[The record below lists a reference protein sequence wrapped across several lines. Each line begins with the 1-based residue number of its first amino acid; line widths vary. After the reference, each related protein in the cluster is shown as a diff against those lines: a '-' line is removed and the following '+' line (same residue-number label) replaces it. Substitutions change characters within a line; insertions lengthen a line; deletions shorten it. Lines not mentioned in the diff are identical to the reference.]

1 MGAFLMLID
10 AILLFFFLLM
20 GTAPIVDAQ
29 LVLPLSLFPEW
40 MVEYKNWYVGG
51 FNDYCYVEKPH
62 FFVGLILVEL
72 VFQWP
77 LALANLYGMLA
88 GKSWYNTTCLDLAY
102 GASMFTTMVTA
113 LTELIG
119 SGKASD
125 KLLLLNY
132 PFLGFSLLAMLRGL
146 LRPSTTTTSSK
157 GHKEKRI

>member
-10 AILLFFFLLM
+10 AILFFFFIVM
-20 GTAPIVDAQ
+20 ATSPMVDAQ

-62 FFVGLILVEL
+62 FFIGLILVEL

-88 GKSWYNTTCLDLAY
+88 GKSWYNTTCLVY
-102 GASMFTTMVTA
+102 GASFFTTMVK
-113 LTELIG
+113 LI
-119 SGKASD
+119 
-125 KLLLLNY
+125 LLFLNY
-132 PFLGFSLLAMLRGL
+132 KLIIDHLMDLDICFYEIPVHYIEEIY
-146 LRPSTTTTSSK
+146 P
-157 GHKEKRI
+157 